1 MSSFLNEKLLPGLE
15 KFSGFPWVL
24 ALRAGIVPTT
34 LVTIISSIFVV
45 IAGIPFEPY
54 QNFIAPVKDIIA
66 IPGNIGMGCVAL
78 IITVGI
84 SSSFAKAYKID
95 QMSNNAIAIF
105 AFLLTQLEDGVLVTT
120 NFGAKGLFLGMTV
133 SLFTTL
139 VNYQFRKHGWTIKMP
154 DGVPEVVSE
163 VFQSLIAGTV
173 VIATVWLVTCVC
185 GININNVITT
195 ALTPLQALLN
205 NAWGIGLIVF
215 LMCLLW
221 CIGLH
226 ESLFYG
232 FVYPVALA
240 NMALNTTA
248 FLANE
253 AAPTIFTQQFFG
265 FNLWLGGSG
274 GTLGLCIL
282 LCTSKSRSLKALGR
296 IAAPA
301 TVFQINEP
309 ITFGVPV
316 VFNPI
321 LAIPYCV
328 FPAVAAVSTYYLMQ
342 FNIIGRTVAAVS
354 LQTPPILFPYLATGG
369 DIPATIWYCVLIVL
383 SILMYLPFF
392 KVYEKKRID
401 DEKAGAF
408 SEID

>member
-1 MSSFLNEKLLPGLE
+1 MVDKQLLITKLINGNGNYITAAALAEEFLVSTKTIRKTIMSLNDELKRGGAAIISKPNRGYCLVINDFA
-15 KFSGFPWVL
+15 KFSNYLVDKNEEEGG
-24 ALRAGIVPTT
+24 AGY
-34 LVTIISSIFVV
+34 FD
-45 IAGIPFEPY
+45 
-54 QNFIAPVKDIIA
+54 KD
-66 IPGNIGMGCVAL
+66 C
-78 IITVGI
+78 
-84 SSSFAKAYKID
+84 
-95 QMSNNAIAIF
+95 QH
-105 AFLLTQLEDGVLVTT
+105 
-120 NFGAKGLFLGMTV
+120 
-133 SLFTTL
+133 TTL

-232 FVYPVALA
+232 VVYPVALA